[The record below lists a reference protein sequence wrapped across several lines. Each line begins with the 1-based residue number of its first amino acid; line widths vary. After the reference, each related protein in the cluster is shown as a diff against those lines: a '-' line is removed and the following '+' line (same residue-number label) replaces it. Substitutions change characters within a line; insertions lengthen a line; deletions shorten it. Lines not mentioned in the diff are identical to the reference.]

1 MKLYVN
7 GTIYSE
13 NESGDRFTAMAV
25 EGKHIA
31 RLGESGDLLRAYPD
45 AEVVDLKGR
54 TVLPGLIESHV
65 HLLNYAY
72 SLTKID
78 CTAMKSIAELI
89 QQGRNYIRDK
99 AVPAGT
105 WVQGRGWNQTFFE
118 EGRNPTV
125 ADLDA
130 ISTEHPIVFT
140 RVCEHMVVANSLA
153 LRMAGITRETPDPE
167 GGEIERDAAGE
178 LTGLMKETAR
188 YLIYQMIP
196 SKTVAEIKEMLVDA
210 IAVASSYG
218 LTTMHSDDFETFAD
232 KDWRKVL
239 QAYRELEAE
248 GRLNVRIREQCLLP
262 QIGRLREFIQE
273 EVEQRRDTELVQV
286 GPLKLLTDGSLG
298 GRSAYLR
305 QPYSDAPEKRGIA
318 VFTQEEL
325 NELVCTAHQAKMG
338 VVCHAIGDGAI
349 EMVMD
354 AYQEAQRVRPD
365 GDARFGILHLQIT
378 QPDLLER
385 FRAQNIIAY
394 MEPVC
399 MNSDLHI
406 AESRVGAER
415 ARTSYNYRTLCDMGV
430 RYTISS
436 DCPVDSL
443 NPMDTLYVGVN
454 RCDYAGYPEE
464 GWMPE
469 QTLTVEQMLCGYTR
483 NGAYASFEEA
493 VKGTLEE
500 GKLADFVVLS
510 QDPLQSDPRK
520 LRQIVV
526 KETVLAGRTVYRD
539 DK

>member
-1 MKLYVN
+1 
-7 GTIYSE
+7 
-13 NESGDRFTAMAV
+13 
-25 EGKHIA
+25 
-31 RLGESGDLLRAYPD
+31 
-45 AEVVDLKGR
+45 
-54 TVLPGLIESHV
+54 
-65 HLLNYAY
+65 
-72 SLTKID
+72 
-78 CTAMKSIAELI
+78 
-89 QQGRNYIRDK
+89 
-99 AVPAGT
+99 
-105 WVQGRGWNQTFFE
+105 
-118 EGRNPTV
+118 
-125 ADLDA
+125 
-130 ISTEHPIVFT
+130 
-140 RVCEHMVVANSLA
+140 
-153 LRMAGITRETPDPE
+153 
-167 GGEIERDAAGE
+167 
-178 LTGLMKETAR
+178 
-188 YLIYQMIP
+188 
-196 SKTVAEIKEMLVDA
+196 
-210 IAVASSYG
+210 
-218 LTTMHSDDFETFAD
+218 
-232 KDWRKVL
+232 
-239 QAYRELEAE
+239 
-248 GRLNVRIREQCLLP
+248 
-262 QIGRLREFIQE
+262 
-273 EVEQRRDTELVQV
+273 
-286 GPLKLLTDGSLG
+286 
-298 GRSAYLR
+298 
-305 QPYSDAPEKRGIA
+305 
-318 VFTQEEL
+318 
-325 NELVCTAHQAKMG
+325 MG

-469 QTLTVEQMLCGYTR
+469 QKLTVEQMLCGYTR